1 MDMPP
6 RPAGPA
12 PAAVRRRRQA
22 VPPRRWLAWAAALVP
37 VLLFAAAEW
46 ARWPFLRAPL
56 ERAASRALQRDVQ
69 LGAGFGLRLLGAV
82 RLHAGTLVVGP
93 PTAQARPGAAS
104 EGFLRADGVQLTLSY
119 GSMLAAW
126 RGPAP
131 RPLRVQALQV
141 RHLDLQL
148 QRQADGTA
156 SWHFGPQQPAPGN
169 GQPGRRPAPRFEP
182 QFDHFVVQA
191 GRITLDDRIT
201 QLSLK
206 AVLGA
211 AGTLP
216 QETPPPAPPT
226 GSSAPDETP
235 AAASDRAAMAA
246 GLQARATG
254 TYRGTALQARLATAG
269 LLPLVAAATHAAPA
283 HAVPFRLDLQLGS
296 ISLDLAGRA
305 RDLARLTGLAGRF
318 HLAGPSLAAV
328 GDALGLALPTTAAF
342 TTRGDIGKNGNRWQ
356 AVLDELSIGSS
367 RLRGEFRYE
376 ALQPVG
382 RLSGTLAGTRLWL
395 PDLGPAF
402 GAGAQRGAA
411 ARPRPSG
418 DRVLPQRE
426 FDLPALGRMQADVV
440 VRLDAADLGTPL
452 LAPLTPLHAT
462 VVLRDKVL
470 SIRDLLARSAG
481 GDVQGSVS
489 LDARTDSP
497 RWQGDLRWSGVRL
510 ERLVQ
515 ARNRNVQPRPAAG
528 RRPAPATASAA
539 DTAFISGSLS
549 GQARLQGHGRS
560 SAAMLA
566 SLDGSM
572 RLWVRDG
579 RISHLVV
586 EMLGIDLAESLGLLV
601 RGDATLPLR
610 CAVAQVNAR
619 DGRLQVDTGVLDTPD
634 TTVQVSGALSL
645 AQERLALR
653 LRARPRDFSPLALR
667 VPLHL
672 EGSFAQPQVRVNLPG
687 IGARVAAA
695 AGLAA
700 AAPLA
705 GLLALF
711 DLGEPERAACEQAWQ
726 RVQDAQPSAP

>member
-1 MDMPP
+1 MDKPP
-6 RPAGPA
+6 HPAG
-12 PAAVRRRRQA
+12 
-22 VPPRRWLAWAAALVP
+22 PPRRWLRWAAALAL

-46 ARWPFLRAPL
+46 AQWPFLRAPL
-56 ERAASRALQRDVQ
+56 ERAAARALQRDVQ

-82 RLHAGTLVVGP
+82 RLHADTLVVGP
-93 PTAQARPGAAS
+93 PTAQAQPGAAS

-119 GSMLAAW
+119 GRLLAAW

-131 RPLRVQALQV
+131 RPLQVRALQV

-156 SWHFGPQQPAPGN
+156 NWHFGPPQPAAGK
-169 GQPGRRPAPRFEP
+169 GQPGRRPAPRLEP
-182 QFDHFVVQA
+182 RFDQLVVQA
-191 GRITLDDRIT
+191 GRITLDDQVTRLALT
-201 QLSLK
+201 

-211 AGTLP
+211 GGPLP
-216 QETPPPAPPT
+216 REMPPPATPPS
-226 GSSAPDETP
+226 GHSAPEEALDAGPDSATP
-235 AAASDRAAMAA
+235 AM

-269 LLPLVAAATHAAPA
+269 LLPLVAAATDAAPA
-283 HAVPFRLDLQLGS
+283 RAVPFRLDLQLGRL
-296 ISLDLAGRA
+296 SLDLAGRA
-305 RDLARLTGLAGRF
+305 HDLARLTGLAGRF

-342 TTRGDIGKNGNRWQ
+342 TTRGHIGKNGNAWQ
-356 AVLDELSIGSS
+356 AVLEELSIGSS
-367 RLRGEFRYE
+367 RLGGEFRYE

-402 GAGAQRGAA
+402 GAGAPRGAA
-411 ARPRPSG
+411 GRPAPSG

-426 FDLPALGRMQADVV
+426 FNLPALGRMQADVV

-462 VVLRDKVL
+462 VVLRDRVL

-481 GDVQGSVS
+481 GDVQGFVS
-489 LDARTDSP
+489 LDARTDPP
-497 RWQGDLRWSGVRL
+497 RWHGDLRWSGVRL

-515 ARNRNVQPRPAAG
+515 ARNRSARPA
-528 RRPAPATASAA
+528 RDAA
-539 DTAFISGSLS
+539 DAAFISGALS
-549 GQARLQGHGRS
+549 GRARLQGHGRS

-610 CAVAQVNAR
+610 CAVAQVSAH

-634 TTVQVSGALSL
+634 TTVQVTGALSL

-653 LRARPRDFSPLALR
+653 LRARPRDFSPLAPR
-667 VPLHL
+667 VPLQV
-672 EGSFAQPQVRVNLPG
+672 EGSFAQPQVRVDLPG
-687 IGARVAAA
+687 IGARLAAA

-726 RVQDAQPSAP
+726 RVQDARAPAP

>member
-1 MDMPP
+1 MEMPP
-6 RPAGPA
+6 RPAGP
-12 PAAVRRRRQA
+12 
-22 VPPRRWLAWAAALVP
+22 PRRWLRWAVALAP
-37 VLLFAAAEW
+37 ALLFAAAEW
-46 ARWPFLRAPL
+46 AQWPFLRAPL
-56 ERAASRALQRDVQ
+56 ERVASRALQRDVQ

-82 RLHAGTLVVGP
+82 RLHADTLVVGP
-93 PTAQARPGAAS
+93 PTTQAQPGAAS

-119 GSMLAAW
+119 GSLLAAW

-131 RPLRVQALQV
+131 RPLRVRALQV

-156 SWHFGPQQPAPGN
+156 NWHFGPPQPAARK
-169 GQPGRRPAPRFEP
+169 GQPGRRPAPRLEP
-182 QFDHFVVQA
+182 LFDQLVVQA
-191 GRITLDDRIT
+191 GRITLDDQVTR
-201 QLSLK
+201 LALK

-211 AGTLP
+211 GGTLP
-216 QETPPPAPPT
+216 QEMPPPAAPPS
-226 GSSAPDETP
+226 GSSAPEE
-235 AAASDRAAMAA
+235 ASDGAAMAT

-254 TYRGTALQARLATAG
+254 TYRGTALQARLTTAG
-269 LLPLVAAATHAAPA
+269 LLPLVAAATDAAPA
-283 HAVPFRLDLQLGS
+283 RAVPFRLDLQLGR

-305 RDLARLTGLAGRF
+305 HDLARLTGLAGRF

-342 TTRGDIGKNGNRWQ
+342 ATRGHIGKNGNAWQ

-367 RLRGEFRYE
+367 RLGGEFRYE

-402 GAGAQRGAA
+402 GAGTPRGAA
-411 ARPRPSG
+411 ARPAPSG

-426 FDLPALGRMQADVV
+426 FNLPALGRMQADVV
-440 VRLDAADLGTPL
+440 VRLDAVDLGTPL

-462 VVLRDKVL
+462 VVLRDRVL

-481 GDVQGSVS
+481 GDVQGFVS
-489 LDARTDSP
+489 LDARTDPP
-497 RWQGDLRWSGVRL
+497 RWHGDLSWSGVRL

-515 ARNRNVQPRPAAG
+515 ARNRNVRAAPAAAG
-528 RRPAPATASAA
+528 AGARDAA
-539 DTAFISGSLS
+539 FVSGALS
-549 GQARLQGHGRS
+549 GRARLQGHGRS

-610 CAVAQVNAR
+610 CAVAQVSAH

-634 TTVQVSGALSL
+634 TTVQVTGALSL

-653 LRARPRDFSPLALR
+653 LRARPRDFSPLAPR

-672 EGSFAQPQVRVNLPG
+672 EGSFAQPQVRVDMPG
-687 IGARVAAA
+687 IGARLAAA

-726 RVQDAQPSAP
+726 RVQDARPSAP